1 MMETELNNLYKE
13 IAETINEM
21 IPEQWEKFWFYAQI
35 SETGGGTYFYYN
47 TPDDPQNYKYSLE
60 VPFIFSIDEDDFTEK
75 KRKLFDLSEKLR
87 EVFKE
92 NDQELWYSF
101 TLSLERTG
109 KLNISFDYTDWFSTD
124 YSFSDQQI
132 IWKHK
137 YLGEEPSD
145 ASLKAI
151 IEKYKADYPENPI

>member
-1 MMETELNNLYKE
+1 METKLNNLYKK
-13 IAETINEM
+13 IAETVNEM
-21 IPEQWEKFWFYAQI
+21 IPEQWEKFWFYAQV

-47 TPDDPQNYKYSLE
+47 TPDEPQNYKSSLE
-60 VPFIFSIDEDDFTEK
+60 VPFIFTIDEDDFTEK

-87 EVFKE
+87 DVFKE

-145 ASLKAI
+145 TSLKGI

>member
-1 MMETELNNLYKE
+1 METILNNLYKE
-13 IAETINEM
+13 IAETVNEM
-21 IPEQWEKFWFYAQI
+21 IPEQWEKFWFYAQV

-47 TPDDPQNYKYSLE
+47 TPDEPKDYKYSLE
-60 VPFIFSIDEDDFTEK
+60 VPFIFTIDEDDFTEK

-145 ASLKAI
+145 TSLKGI
-151 IEKYKADYPENPI
+151 IEKYKVDYPENPI

>member
-1 MMETELNNLYKE
+1 METILNNLYKE
-13 IAETINEM
+13 IAETVNEM
-21 IPEQWEKFWFYAQI
+21 IPEQWEKFWFYAQV

-47 TPDDPQNYKYSLE
+47 TPDEPKSYKYSLE
-60 VPFIFSIDEDDFTEK
+60 VPFIFTIDEDDFTEK

-87 EVFKE
+87 DVFKE

-145 ASLKAI
+145 TSLKGI

>member
-1 MMETELNNLYKE
+1 METELNNLYKK
-13 IAETINEM
+13 IAETVNEM
-21 IPEQWEKFWFYAQI
+21 IPEQWEKFLFYAQV

-47 TPDDPQNYKYSLE
+47 TPDEPQNYKYSLE
-60 VPFIFSIDEDDFTEK
+60 VPFVFTLYEDDFTEK

-87 EVFKE
+87 KVFKE

-124 YSFSDQQI
+124 YSFSDQHI

-137 YLGEEPSD
+137 YLGDEPAD
-145 ASLKAI
+145 ASLRKI
-151 IEKYKADYPENPI
+151 VEKYQADYPENPI

>member
-1 MMETELNNLYKE
+1 METILNNLYKE
-13 IAETINEM
+13 IAETVNEM
-21 IPEQWEKFWFYAQI
+21 IPEQWEKFWFYAQV

-47 TPDDPQNYKYSLE
+47 TPDEPKDYKYSLE
-60 VPFIFSIDEDDFTEK
+60 VPFIFTVDEDDFTEK

-145 ASLKAI
+145 TSLKGI

>member
-1 MMETELNNLYKE
+1 MFE
-13 IAETINEM
+13 
-21 IPEQWEKFWFYAQI
+21 
-35 SETGGGTYFYYN
+35 
-47 TPDDPQNYKYSLE
+47 
-60 VPFIFSIDEDDFTEK
+60 
-75 KRKLFDLSEKLR
+75 LSEKLR

-124 YSFSDQQI
+124 YSFSDQHI
-132 IWKHK
+132 IWKYK

-145 ASLKAI
+145 ASLKGI

>member
-1 MMETELNNLYKE
+1 MLETILNNLYKE
-13 IAETINEM
+13 IAATVNEM
-21 IPEQWEKFWFYAQI
+21 IPEQWEKFWFYAQV

-47 TPDDPQNYKYSLE
+47 TPDEPKNYKYSLE
-60 VPFIFSIDEDDFTEK
+60 VPFIFTIDEDDFTEK

-145 ASLKAI
+145 TSLKGI

>member
-1 MMETELNNLYKE
+1 
-13 IAETINEM
+13 M
-21 IPEQWEKFWFYAQI
+21 IPEQWEKFWFYAQV

-47 TPDDPQNYKYSLE
+47 TPDEPKNYKYSLE
-60 VPFIFSIDEDDFTEK
+60 VPFIFTIDEDDFTEK

-87 EVFKE
+87 DVYKE

-101 TLSLERTG
+101 TLSLEKTG

-145 ASLKAI
+145 TSLKGI

>member
-1 MMETELNNLYKE
+1 METILNNLYKE
-13 IAETINEM
+13 IAETVNEM
-21 IPEQWEKFWFYAQI
+21 IPEQWEKFWFYAQV

-47 TPDDPQNYKYSLE
+47 TPDEPKNYKYSLE
-60 VPFIFSIDEDDFTEK
+60 VPFIFTIDEDDFTEK

-87 EVFKE
+87 DVFKE

-145 ASLKAI
+145 TSLKGI

>member
-1 MMETELNNLYKE
+1 MTLLR
-13 IAETINEM
+13 
-21 IPEQWEKFWFYAQI
+21 
-35 SETGGGTYFYYN
+35 
-47 TPDDPQNYKYSLE
+47 
-60 VPFIFSIDEDDFTEK
+60 

-124 YSFSDQQI
+124 YSFSDQHI

-145 ASLKAI
+145 ASLKGI
-151 IEKYKADYPENPI
+151 IEEYKADYPENPI

>member
-1 MMETELNNLYKE
+1 
-13 IAETINEM
+13 M
-21 IPEQWEKFWFYAQI
+21 IPEQWEKFWFYAQV

-47 TPDDPQNYKYSLE
+47 TPDEPKNYKYSLE
-60 VPFIFSIDEDDFTEK
+60 VPFIFTIDEDDFTEK

-87 EVFKE
+87 DVFKE

-101 TLSLERTG
+101 TLSLEKTG

-145 ASLKAI
+145 TSLKGI

>member
-1 MMETELNNLYKE
+1 METILNNLYKE
-13 IAETINEM
+13 IAETVNEM
-21 IPEQWEKFWFYAQI
+21 IPEQWEKFWFYAQV

-47 TPDDPQNYKYSLE
+47 TPDEPKNYKYSLE
-60 VPFIFSIDEDDFTEK
+60 VPFIFTIDEDDFTEK

-87 EVFKE
+87 DVYKE

-101 TLSLERTG
+101 TLSLEKTG

-145 ASLKAI
+145 TSLKGI

>member
-1 MMETELNNLYKE
+1 METILNNLYKE
-13 IAETINEM
+13 IAATVNEM
-21 IPEQWEKFWFYAQI
+21 IPEQWEKFWFYAQV

-47 TPDDPQNYKYSLE
+47 TPDEPKNYKYSLE
-60 VPFIFSIDEDDFTEK
+60 VPFIFTIDEDDFTEK

-145 ASLKAI
+145 TSLKGI